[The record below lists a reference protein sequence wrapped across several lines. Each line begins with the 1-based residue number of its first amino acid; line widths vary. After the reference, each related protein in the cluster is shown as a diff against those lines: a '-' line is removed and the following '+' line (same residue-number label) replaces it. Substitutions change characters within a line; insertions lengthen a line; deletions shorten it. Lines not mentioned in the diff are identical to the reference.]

1 MSDTATPS
9 LAASSACRPRSGGP
23 RDEAQDRRRAD
34 QEPPER
40 RRGDEAA
47 DRRTRARGVAAA
59 RGGRGLRRRD
69 ATLHDFRL
77 PHDTERSHA
86 MNDLDRLA
94 ELERGR
100 DAATQYEMKSA
111 HEDAIRLWWK
121 KHAPA
126 LLATARRA
134 AKLEKVAE
142 AARAGIAGMKPDDG
156 DGACW

>member
-1 MSDTATPS
+1 
-9 LAASSACRPRSGGP
+9 
-23 RDEAQDRRRAD
+23 
-34 QEPPER
+34 
-40 RRGDEAA
+40 
-47 DRRTRARGVAAA
+47 
-59 RGGRGLRRRD
+59 
-69 ATLHDFRL
+69 
-77 PHDTERSHA
+77 

-156 DGACW
+156 DGAFWLGHGACLRIATALAELEAP